1 MATLGKA
8 ASSAGFWASTASA
21 AFSIIYV
28 IAQVLEWQGFLG
40 SAGGPDSASTALGLA
55 VLLTPS
61 LLLGGAFVVTMTA
74 LHQIASDANK
84 IFSQA
89 ALAFAIMYATLTGL
103 VYYVQLTLIAP
114 RIAADDTRGLE
125 VLLFV
130 PYKSFLFA
138 VDLLGYSFMSVATVF
153 AAAAVS
159 GLAASRFV
167 RLFLLLNG
175 CLLPFLLFQ
184 MLIPELI
191 YVAALWAVTFPC
203 AMIGLAIMFGSAGK
217 HRNPPSRDAT

>member
-1 MATLGKA
+1 MAIPGKST
-8 ASSAGFWASTASA
+8 SSVGFWAAIVSA
-21 AFSIIYV
+21 ALSIVYV
-28 IAQVLEWQGFLG
+28 IAQVLEWQGLLG

-61 LLLGGAFVVTMTA
+61 LLLGGAFVVTMA
-74 LHQIASDANK
+74 AVHQLASDANK
-84 IFSQA
+84 VFSLA

-114 RIAADDTRGLE
+114 RIAAADTRGLE

-138 VDLLGYSFMSVATVF
+138 VDLLGYTFMSVTTLFAT
-153 AAAAVS
+153 AAVS
-159 GLAASRFV
+159 GIAASRFA

-175 CLLPFLLFQ
+175 CLLPFLAFQ
-184 MLIPELI
+184 MLMPELI

-203 AMIGLAIMFGSAGK
+203 ATVGLAFMFRTAGK
-217 HRNPPSRDAT
+217 YPPSPYAI